1 MCLVQQTHA
10 CENVFGTNRIKKK
23 NSNSKEKICAR
34 SGVRTHAVNRLL
46 ELESNP
52 LDLSGILATQTVM
65 HHSGI
70 EPESSAWK
78 ADILTTG
85 LMMHNIYYTNILK

>member
-1 MCLVQQTHA
+1 MRPDWDLNPGLPRDRRGYLTAILSSQNKSVKST
-10 CENVFGTNRIKKK
+10 
-23 NSNSKEKICAR
+23 R

-52 LDLSGILATQTVM
+52 LDLSGILAKQRVM

-78 ADILTTG
+78 ADILP
-85 LMMHNIYYTNILK
+85 LD